1 MATNSASNFFFCIF
15 FMALFF
21 VSDASSSVN
30 RRLDHCNKDI
40 SCDSGHCR
48 IVCIILDHFQRWECN
63 STSGCCC
70 HSD

>member
-1 MATNSASNFFFCIF
+1 
-15 FMALFF
+15 
-21 VSDASSSVN
+21 ASSSVN